1 MISDA
6 GVLGSRGGSLKR
18 AAGDDNRKAQAR
30 SIAIALPVHD
40 ENGYEASICGAGR
53 RVRFKAIIRRSMA
66 KSITHR
72 GRITMFARTLA
83 AAVGIAA
90 LCGALQP
97 ARAADYPTKPITLII
112 GFAPGGPSDVLA
124 RILTRKME
132 EILKTSFVIEN
143 RPGAGGSI
151 AGAAVARATPDGY
164 TLLLGTGSL
173 LAINVSFYKNLGYDP
188 EKDFEPITLIGT
200 QTNVLYVHPSVPAKS
215 LAELIDYAK
224 ANPGK
229 LSFGSGG
236 NGTPAHLAGELL
248 KIEAKIDMTH
258 VPFRGTG
265 PALQNV
271 IAGHVPMAF
280 NPPSP
285 LIPHIQSGAI
295 RPIAITTLK
304 RTVALP
310 EVPTIAELGF
320 PGFEATTWH
329 ALVAPAGTPR
339 EVTATLHRAIAAT
352 LNDADVRKALTDLG
366 VDVVGNAP
374 EELRAYIKSEI
385 PKWAAIV
392 KASGAKL
399 E

>member
-1 MISDA
+1 MFGRMLATAVAI
-6 GVLGSRGGSLKR
+6 
-18 AAGDDNRKAQAR
+18 AAVCCA
-30 SIAIALPVHD
+30 ALPV
-40 ENGYEASICGAGR
+40 
-53 RVRFKAIIRRSMA
+53 
-66 KSITHR
+66 
-72 GRITMFARTLA
+72 
-83 AAVGIAA
+83 
-90 LCGALQP
+90 
-97 ARAADYPTKPITLII
+97 RAADYPAKPITLTI

-132 EILKTSFVIEN
+132 EILKTTFVIEN

-151 AGAAVARATPDGY
+151 AGSAVARATPDGY

-173 LAINVSFYKNLGYDP
+173 LAINVSLYKNLGYDP

-200 QTNVLYVHPSVPAKS
+200 QTNVLYVHPSVPAKT
-215 LAELIDYAK
+215 LNELIDHAK

-280 NPPSP
+280 NPPPP

-329 ALVAPAGTPR
+329 ALVAPAGTPK
-339 EVTATLHRAIAAT
+339 EVIATLHRAIVAT
-352 LNDADVRKALTDLG
+352 LNDADVRKQLTDLG

-374 EELRAYIKSEI
+374 EELRAYVKSEI